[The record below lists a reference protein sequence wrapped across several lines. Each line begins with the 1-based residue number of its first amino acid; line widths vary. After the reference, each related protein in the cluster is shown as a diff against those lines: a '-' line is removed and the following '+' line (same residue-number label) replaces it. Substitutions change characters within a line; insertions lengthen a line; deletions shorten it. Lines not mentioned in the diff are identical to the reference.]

1 MVQYRIEIPKKKNFH
16 VTFAVYTFYEC
27 MDLILLWLPYPLMLV
42 NRAFAGFLGTN
53 SATLRVAA
61 VQSYIP
67 ESMRARINA
76 FENMILMAVSSILSV
91 IVGATAE
98 ILDYRLCM
106 SFFAACSL
114 LICFCTIF
122 RCRADVKKVYET
134 DKNLSGAD

>member
-1 MVQYRIEIPKKKNFH
+1 MSAALYSLFSIAEFLGRTIGGVVQYRIEIPKKKKFY

-67 ESMRARINA
+67 ESMRAESMHLKI
-76 FENMILMAVSSILSV
+76 
-91 IVGATAE
+91 
-98 ILDYRLCM
+98 
-106 SFFAACSL
+106 
-114 LICFCTIF
+114 
-122 RCRADVKKVYET
+122 
-134 DKNLSGAD
+134 

>member
-1 MVQYRIEIPKKKNFH
+1 
-16 VTFAVYTFYEC
+16 
-27 MDLILLWLPYPLMLV
+27 MDSDQDD
-42 NRAFAGFLGTN
+42 T
-53 SATLRVAA
+53 
-61 VQSYIP
+61 
-67 ESMRARINA
+67 
-76 FENMILMAVSSILSV
+76 ILSV

-134 DKNLSGAD
+134 DKNLSGATDSQEVLCFVLF